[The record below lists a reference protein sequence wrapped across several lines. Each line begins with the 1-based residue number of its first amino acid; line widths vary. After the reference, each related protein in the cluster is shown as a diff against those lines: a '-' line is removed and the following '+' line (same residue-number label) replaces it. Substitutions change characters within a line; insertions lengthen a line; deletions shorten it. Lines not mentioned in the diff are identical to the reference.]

1 MRKSLKALAVFAGAA
16 ALVVSGTAVATASG
30 DITAT
35 CSGGLIT
42 TRTYHH
48 GLRITGKCKVNA
60 GSQVVVNGNL
70 VVMAGATFDAQ
81 TASRVTVN
89 GDVVAGPGSLFGL
102 GCTYAHPC
110 DNGNPPWGGT
120 THDVVTGTV
129 HLNQVFDAA
138 INGSTIGGS
147 IVSFGGGAGLL
158 DPEEQFVP
166 FSIKDDVVGGSISI
180 TGLTTVWFGIIRTHI
195 GRSVTLTDINL
206 SDPDGNEIVTNVIS
220 GNLSCT
226 GLDPAP
232 QVGDSEGAAN
242 VVGKVASGQCADL
255 AGGGAAKAA

>member
-1 MRKSLKALAVFAGAA
+1 
-16 ALVVSGTAVATASG
+16 
-30 DITAT
+30 
-35 CSGGLIT
+35 
-42 TRTYHH
+42 
-48 GLRITGKCKVNA
+48 
-60 GSQVVVNGNL
+60 
-70 VVMAGATFDAQ
+70 
-81 TASRVTVN
+81 
-89 GDVVAGPGSLFGL
+89 
-102 GCTYAHPC
+102 
-110 DNGNPPWGGT
+110 
-120 THDVVTGTV
+120 
-129 HLNQVFDAA
+129 
-138 INGSTIGGS
+138 
-147 IVSFGGGAGLL
+147 
-158 DPEEQFVP
+158 
-166 FSIKDDVVGGSISI
+166 VVGGSISI